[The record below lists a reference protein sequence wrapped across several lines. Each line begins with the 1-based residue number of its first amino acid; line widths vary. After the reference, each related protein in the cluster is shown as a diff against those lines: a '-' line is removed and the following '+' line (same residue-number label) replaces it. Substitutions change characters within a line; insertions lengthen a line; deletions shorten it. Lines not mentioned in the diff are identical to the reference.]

1 MTKQNTNDVKFRTLQ
16 GSRYAWW
23 SGNAR
28 FIELSGKFLGA
39 HVAHAGLIMFWAG
52 AMTLFELAH
61 YLPDRPFYDQGFI
74 LLPHLATL
82 GYGVGI
88 GGEIIS
94 LHDYFVIGV
103 LHIVSSAVLGLG
115 GIFHSVFGPEK
126 IEDSGPYGSSYF
138 AFNFKDRFRVT
149 CILGAHLI
157 FLGIASL
164 LVVYR
169 GLNGGMYDTFSPGGG
184 DLRVVKSVTTSAY
197 IIGCYL
203 TRAPFGGQG
212 WIISINNLEDFL
224 GGQLYV
230 GFLCLLGGVWHILS
244 TPQSFVVR
252 AFTYSGE
259 AYLGYSLGAL
269 ASMGLIASVYSWYNV
284 TSYPSELFGPSG
296 MEASQAQAFTFLV
309 RDQKL
314 GAKIASSVGPTGLA
328 KYLMRSPSGEII
340 FGGETMRFWAANVS
354 WLQGFRDAKGLEV
367 NKFRYDIQTWQERR
381 AADYMTH
388 APIGSLNSVG
398 GIPTEVNAINFVS
411 PRSWLT
417 CSHWF
422 LGFSLFVGHW
432 WHASRARAAAVSIEL
447 GLSRIYEPALYMRP
461 ID

>member
-1 MTKQNTNDVKFRTLQ
+1 MVVNSVLARTLQ

-52 AMTLFELAH
+52 AMCLFEVAH
-61 YLPDRPFYDQGFI
+61 HVPDRALYDQGFI

-82 GYGVGI
+82 GFGVGA
-88 GGEIIS
+88 GGEIIT
-94 LHDYFVIGV
+94 LHEYFVIGV
-103 LHIVSSAVLGLG
+103 LHIMASLVLGLG
-115 GIFHSVFGPEK
+115 GIYHAVFGPEK
-126 IEDSGPYGSSYF
+126 LEESASANSTLF

-149 CILGAHLI
+149 CILGAHLVA
-157 FLGIASL
+157 LGIASL
-164 LVVYR
+164 LVVYL
-169 GLNGGMYDTFSPGGG
+169 GLTNGLYDAFAPGGG
-184 DLRVVKSVTTSAY
+184 DVRVVKQVTTSAY
-197 IIGCYL
+197 VIGSYL
-203 TRAPFGGQG
+203 VKAPFGGQG

-224 GGQLYV
+224 GGQLV
-230 GFLCLLGGVWHILS
+230 IGFACVLGGIWHILS
-244 TPQSFVVR
+244 TPQPIFVR
-252 AFTYSGE
+252 GFTYSGE
-259 AYLGYSLGAL
+259 AYLGYSLAAL
-269 ASMGLIASVYSWYNV
+269 GTMGLIASVYVWYNV
-284 TSYPSELFGPSG
+284 TAYPSEVYGPSG

-314 GAKIASSVGPTGLA
+314 GTKIASAVGPTGLA
-328 KYLMRSPSGEII
+328 KYLMRSPTGEII
-340 FGGETMRFWAANVS
+340 FGGETMRFWSAS
-354 WLQGFRDAKGLEV
+354 TGWLQGFRDAKGFDV

-381 AADYMTH
+381 AADFMTH

-398 GIPTEVNAINFVS
+398 GIPTEINAINFVS

-432 WHASRARAAAVSIEL
+432 WHSARARAAAVSIEL
-447 GLSRIYEPALYMRP
+447 GLSRLYEPALYMRP